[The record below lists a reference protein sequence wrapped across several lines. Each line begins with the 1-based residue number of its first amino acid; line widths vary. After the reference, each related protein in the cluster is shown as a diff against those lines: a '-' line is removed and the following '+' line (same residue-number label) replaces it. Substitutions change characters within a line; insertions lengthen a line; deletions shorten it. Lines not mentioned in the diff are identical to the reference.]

1 VVRDLDFDAWY
12 MREHPRVVSA
22 LAVVTGRPDVA
33 ADAADEA
40 FVRAC
45 ERWGRVGRLDA
56 PGGWVHTTALNVAR
70 RQLRRTAQERRL
82 VRGIV
87 VRPAAGP
94 PADAAPD
101 GWSPAVWEAL
111 LALPARE
118 RQAVALRYV
127 GDLPVA
133 EVAGVM
139 GVAVGT
145 VTAALHHARG
155 RLAARLAPAT
165 TEDND
170 A

>member
-1 VVRDLDFDAWY
+1 
-12 MREHPRVVSA
+12 
-22 LAVVTGRPDVA
+22 
-33 ADAADEA
+33 
-40 FVRAC
+40 
-45 ERWGRVGRLDA
+45 
-56 PGGWVHTTALNVAR
+56 
-70 RQLRRTAQERRL
+70 
-82 VRGIV
+82 
-87 VRPAAGP
+87 
-94 PADAAPD
+94 
-101 GWSPAVWEAL
+101 VWEAL